1 MQLDERILDL
11 DAPDGPMA
19 VVVKE
24 PAEGGPWPT
33 VVIFHDAPAIRTAIH
48 EFMRRLATDGHRV
61 VTPDLFH
68 RSGRMIGFEPGAVA
82 ADPALRQ
89 QMMELIGSLTDEGIQ
104 SDLDV
109 TLDALD
115 LPDGAV
121 LGTIG
126 FCLGARAVFK
136 TLERFPE
143 RFGAGSMFHPSFLVV
158 EPDPPSEGAD
168 RLRQPLHVG
177 IGTADTTQ
185 SIEMQQAF
193 FDAVAPLDHVEVE
206 YFEGADHGF
215 TWPDSPNY
223 HETASTTCYAKT
235 LELFAEHLS
244 AG

>member
-1 MQLDERILDL
+1 MELNERILDL
-11 DAPDGPMA
+11 DTPDGPMA

-24 PAEGGPWPT
+24 PAEGGPVPT
-33 VVIFHDAPAIRTAIH
+33 VVVFHDAPAIRTAIH
-48 EFMRRLATDGHRV
+48 EFMRMLAGDGYRV

-68 RSGRMIGFEPGAVA
+68 RSGRMIGFEPQAVA
-82 ADPALRQ
+82 ADPSLRQ
-89 QMMELIGSLTDEGIQ
+89 QIMELIGSLTDEGIQ

-109 TLDALD
+109 TLNALD

-126 FCLGARAVFK
+126 FCLGARAVFL

-143 RFGAGSMFHPSFLVV
+143 RFGAGSMFHPSFLVA
-158 EPDPPSEGAD
+158 EPDPPSRRAAD
-168 RLRQPLHVG
+168 LRQPLHVG

-193 FDAVAPLDHVEVE
+193 FDAVEPLDDVEVE
-206 YFEGADHGF
+206 FFEGADHGF
-215 TWPDSPNY
+215 TWPDSPNF
-223 HETASTTCYAKT
+223 HETAATTCYAKT
-235 LELFAEHLS
+235 LALFSEHLS